1 MDFFNRIKNN
11 DYACVIMSH
20 DQFGKIPQSPDI
32 QRQILS
38 DEVRDI
44 DEALDVLRKQGGN
57 ISGRMLTG
65 LEKRKENHG
74 QAQG

>member
-1 MDFFNRIKNN
+1 
-11 DYACVIMSH
+11 MSH

-65 LEKRKENHG
+65 LEKRKENL
-74 QAQG
+74 QVKLLELKR